1 LHYPTGDDAIMIRSM
16 GQLRYI
22 ILIFSSVLF
31 GCNLSAPQAVP
42 PTDTPAYLPSIRLSQ
57 AEVTIMPTVIRE
69 IPTSTPPPATAP
81 PPTATQPAYTCNLPD
96 EQVMIQHNI
105 TAELDFSTK
114 QISVDQV
121 TRYANQ
127 TGETLNTIV
136 LDVQT
141 NNWQN
146 AFQLDVL
153 RWQNIELEYTL
164 SNNTLSVNLPQ
175 PLEPGCEIVLQLA
188 FQVRPPQVAAGSQ
201 AYRGF
206 FGYSARQLNLALWL
220 PTVAPFSGGQWWI
233 HDPILIGEQ
242 IVLEQANWDV
252 TFNVTNA
259 SAPLILAAPGNVET
273 LAENRWR
280 IVKRDSRDLTLS
292 LSADFIV
299 NRRQT
304 PSGVIVEA
312 YTFPDA
318 VGQVEGA
325 AVNGAAHMLD
335 SAYKSVLAFEKVF
348 GPYPYQRMLVVQG
361 DFPDGMEFSG
371 LVFVSTAWFYYFDG
385 TPTNYLTIIT
395 AHEVAHQWWYAQVG
409 NDSAMAPW
417 LDESLATYSEYIF
430 YEEFYPELKDWWW
443 GFRIATFNPQGN
455 VDGTVYEYSTAR
467 QYINAT
473 YLRGA
478 QMLHNLREDMGTE
491 AFFDLLFQYAQ
502 QGDGA
507 IVTPEF
513 FWSLLSE
520 EQLRQTA
527 DTRSSF
533 FRDPGYIPEMDEE

>member
-1 LHYPTGDDAIMIRSM
+1 M
-16 GQLRYI
+16 GHFRYS
-22 ILIFSSVLF
+22 ILIFYSVCSLLF
-31 GCNLSAPQAVP
+31 GCNLTVPQQASP
-42 PTDTPAYLPSIRLSQ
+42 PTTPVYLPSIRLSQ
-57 AEVTIMPTVIRE
+57 AEVTIVPTVLRE
-69 IPTSTPPPATAP
+69 IPTTTPRPATGI

-96 EQVMIQHNI
+96 EQAMIQHNVS
-105 TAELDFSTK
+105 AELDFNSK
-114 QISVDQV
+114 QINVDQV
-121 TRYANQ
+121 IRYANQ
-127 TGETLNTIV
+127 TGDALDALV
-136 LDVQT
+136 LDVQP
-141 NNWQN
+141 NIWQN
-146 AFQLDVL
+146 AFQLDGL
-153 RWQNIELEYTL
+153 RWQNIQLDYTL
-164 SNNTLSVNLPQ
+164 SQNTLRINLPQ
-175 PLEPGCEIVLQLA
+175 TLKPGCEIVLQLA
-188 FQVRPPQVAAGSQ
+188 FQVRPPQVSAGSQ

-206 FGYSARQLNLALWL
+206 FGYSTRQLNLALWL
-220 PTVAPFSGGQWWI
+220 PTVAPYANGDWWI
-233 HDPILIGEQ
+233 HDPVLIGEQ
-242 IVLEQANWDV
+242 IVLEQANWNV
-252 TFNVTNA
+252 TFNVINA
-259 SAPLILAAPGNVET
+259 QAPLILAAPGTVEA
-273 LAENRWR
+273 LADNRWR
-280 IVKRDSRDLTLS
+280 IVKQDSRDLTLS

-318 VGQVEGA
+318 VGQIEGA

-335 SAYKSVLAFEKVF
+335 AAYKSILAFEKVF

-395 AHEVAHQWWYAQVG
+395 AHEVAHQWWYARVG
-409 NDSAMAPW
+409 NDAAMAPW

-443 GFRIATFNPQGN
+443 GFRIATFNPQGS

-491 AFFDLLFQYAQ
+491 AFFDLLYQYAQ
-502 QGDGA
+502 QGDGV
-507 IVTPEF
+507 IVTPEV

-520 EQLRQTA
+520 EQLIQTA
-527 DTRSSF
+527 ETRRNF
-533 FRDPGYIPEMDEE
+533 LRDPGYIPEVAGE